1 MKKTLLLLVALISML
16 TVKAQ
21 PTDVPAVSADDAI
34 LLYSNGGQNGF
45 NFYDWGGG
53 RGIAVDINGT
63 QVYQISNFAYFGCGF
78 SKMDVSNK
86 KFYHIDVYPM
96 QDIELGVVMINHN
109 EAGTANDGEKGVNL
123 GTLTAN
129 QWNSFDIPVQDYLD
143 KDAAMT
149 RLYQIKLVKKVV
161 ANSTGIAAGDGFEN
175 ADRSETFYIGNEYF
189 YGTRVED
196 TENPVLVSAEATD
209 VKGEEVTITMNA
221 TDNNDKI
228 TYIITDAAHNK
239 SYTKEATSGNDA
251 TITIKGLSGLT
262 EYTFTVQAKDI
273 AGNLSET
280 QTVTFTTGEGFKLTA
295 APTPTVDAAVVKSIF
310 SDVYTPAT
318 TYNIGGWEQSTQY
331 ETMTVGSDNLIHLQN
346 YNYLGFEFASDVDLS
361 DMNYVHID
369 ILPRQDMVF
378 GITPIMRGGSPTEN
392 SQSVGTLVANQW
404 NSIDIPL
411 PKFGLDFT
419 NFKAFQLKLDKG
431 NGSDIVYV
439 DNIYFYNNGQGDFF
453 IETANGVA
461 TVGGTV
467 TPENVAQIN
476 EADAMAIDL
485 KGVTAIEEGVKIE
498 PMHKNT
504 LIIVT
509 GTTGETNVA
518 DNKYAA
524 ITGTPNM
531 VILRHDGYL
540 FPVTQ
545 LQITDDPTEPQWM
558 GERNEFKNI
567 KFLSTGSTG
576 YKVTR
581 SLPAKRFGT
590 IYTTSVV
597 NAEDIP
603 AGVTIWEAT
612 GYDGTTITFSKA
624 NDAAAFFPYV
634 IYNANDEA
642 TDFSFSGTGDFNLLD
657 WSIGN
662 VASHAVGDEALGV
675 AFQGNFATATTDGTQ
690 WIIQNAEGQGTS
702 DESVV
707 FKRGNGAKI
716 TAFRSYFTG
725 LDAGVK
731 AKFNNFNEVTGINSL
746 NMNTTNNGKV
756 YNLNGMEAKNTG
768 DLQKGVYIVNGKKV
782 IIK

>member
-1 MKKTLLLLVALISML
+1 MKKTLLLLVALVTVL
-16 TVKAQ
+16 TIKAQ
-21 PTDVPAVSADDAI
+21 PTDVPAVSGDDAI

-45 NFYDWGGG
+45 NFFDWGGG
-53 RGIAVDINGT
+53 TGEDVEIAGT
-63 QVYQISNFAYFGCGF
+63 QIFKISNFAYYGSVFTQ
-78 SKMDVSNK
+78 MDVSNK

-96 QDIELGVVMINHN
+96 QDMELGVVMINHN
-109 EAGTANDGEKGVNL
+109 EAGTGNDGEKGVNL

-149 RLYQIKLVKKVV
+149 RLYQIKLLKKVV
-161 ANSTGIAAGDGFEN
+161 ANSTGIAANDGFEN

-209 VKGEEVTITMNA
+209 VKGEEVTLTMNA
-221 TDNNDKI
+221 TDNNNKI
-228 TYIITDAAHNK
+228 TYIITDAALNK

-273 AGNLSET
+273 AGNLSEAK
-280 QTVTFTTGEGFKLTA
+280 TVTFTTGEGFKLTA

-310 SDVYTPAT
+310 SDAYTPAT
-318 TYNIGGWEQSTQY
+318 TYNIGGWGQSTQY
-331 ETMTVGSDNLIHLQN
+331 GTVTVGSDNLIHLQN
-346 YNYLGFEFASDVDLS
+346 YNYIGFEFASDVDLS

-369 ILPRQDMVF
+369 ILPRQDMNF
-378 GITPIMRGGSPTEN
+378 GITPIMKGEAPTEN

-411 PKFGLDFT
+411 AKFGLDFAH
-419 NFKAFQLKLDKG
+419 FAAFQLKLDKG

-439 DNIYFYNNGQGDFF
+439 DNIYFYNNGQDLGDFF

-461 TVGGTV
+461 TVVGTI
-467 TPENVAQIN
+467 TPKNVAQIN
-476 EADAMAIDL
+476 AADAMAINL

-498 PMHKNT
+498 PMHKNA

-509 GTTGETNVA
+509 GTRGEPAVA
-518 DNKYAA
+518 DAKYDA
-524 ITGTPNM
+524 IAGTPNM
-531 VILRHDGYL
+531 VVQATWL

-558 GERNEFKNI
+558 GEGAANDGVR
-567 KFLSTGSTG
+567 FLSTGSTG

-581 SLPAKRFGT
+581 SLPAKQFGT
-590 IYTTSVV
+590 IYTTSVI

-603 AGVTIWEAT
+603 AGVTLWEAT
-612 GYDGTTITFSKA
+612 GYDGTTISFNQA
-624 NDAAAFFPYV
+624 HAAAAFYPYV
-634 IYNANDEA
+634 IYNANNEA
-642 TDFSFSGTGDFNLLD
+642 TDISFSGTGDFNFLA
-657 WSIGN
+657 WSTGN
-662 VASHAVGDEALGV
+662 VAPHAVGAA
-675 AFQGNFATATTDGTQ
+675 AFQGNFTTVNTDGTQ
-690 WIIQNAEGQGTS
+690 WIIQNAQGS
-702 DESVV
+702 GSPSESVV
-707 FKRGNGAKI
+707 FKKANGAKI

-725 LDAGVK
+725 LTDAAA
-731 AKFNNFNEVTGINSL
+731 AKFNNFDAVTGINDIQVS
-746 NMNTTNNGKV
+746 TTNNGKV
-756 YNLNGMEAKNTG
+756 YNLNGMELKNTG
-768 DLQKGVYIVNGKKV
+768 NLQKGIYIVNGKKV